1 MSEKNFNQV
10 LLLCSEFPPG
20 PGGIGNHAWN
30 LAKNL
35 NNLVSIDVLTISDY
49 VSIRDSESFDQKEK
63 FNIYRFKR
71 FSISIITYTHRIFHI
86 INYVRNKQYS
96 HFILSGFFSLSMCPI
111 IHLFNKKIITIGVLH
126 GSELIQSNIL
136 FRFIIMKSLRCL
148 NKIISV
154 SHYTQSLI
162 PIKTTVRQTNIV
174 IPNGVN
180 KGLLNYQSNINN
192 PILLLGKPCLL
203 TVGSITHRKGQINLI
218 HALPAVKS
226 KYPNV
231 HYHCI
236 GLPLEEQDLLDLAKK
251 LNVTQNVTIH
261 GFINNNELVN
271 IYNQAD
277 ILIMLSQNK
286 IRSSAEGFGITILEA
301 NLFGVPA
308 LGSINTGIEDAIV
321 QNKTGRLVNPYKFS
335 DILMGIDFLLKE
347 KKYLSKNTIDWA
359 LQHSWNHIVKR
370 YLKVIINV

>member
-1 MSEKNFNQV
+1 MSEKNINKV
-10 LLLCSEFPPG
+10 LLICSEFPPG

-35 NNLVSIDVLTISDY
+35 NNMVSIDVLTISDY
-49 VSIRDSESFDQKEK
+49 AGIKECEYFDQKEK

-71 FSISIITYTHRIFHI
+71 FSISIITYIYRIFHI

-136 FRFIIMKSLRCL
+136 FKFIIMKSLRCL

-162 PIKTTVRQTNIV
+162 PIKTTFSQENIV

-180 KGLLNYQSNINN
+180 KELRNYQLNINN
-192 PILLLGKPCLL
+192 PIRLSGKPCLL
-203 TVGSITHRKGQINLI
+203 TVGSISHRKGQINLI
-218 HALPAVKS
+218 NALPAIKK
-226 KYPNV
+226 KYPDV

-236 GLPLEEQDLLDLAKK
+236 GLPLEEKDVLDLAEK
-251 LNVTQNVTIH
+251 LNVSQNVTIH

-286 IRSSAEGFGITILEA
+286 IRSSAEGFGIAILEA

-308 LGSINTGIEDAIV
+308 LGSLDTGIEDAIV
-321 QNKTGRLVNPYKFS
+321 NNKTGILVDPYSTKAIVEGIELLYEMPDKFTTQTV
-335 DILMGIDFLLKE
+335 K
-347 KKYLSKNTIDWA
+347 WA
-359 LQHSWNHIVKR
+359 LDHSWDKITDK
-370 YLKVIINV
+370 YLKVMINE